1 MFNYYI
7 IYMKKICFV
16 VFLFLFASNVFA
28 NNIAVVDVNKIVSG
42 STAFKKLN
50 QSLEKEKNSY
60 QDKIKQREIELNAKK
75 DDLQSKSAILSQE
88 NLQKQA
94 LEFQKEILSFQE
106 EIKAKEVDLQK
117 KLAYGIEVL
126 NEEVQQIVNDIV
138 KESDN
143 KYDVVLNSNVLL
155 YSNDKNDITL
165 EVLKRLNKKNINLIK
180 K

>member
-1 MFNYYI
+1 MYFTLLPN
-7 IYMKKICFV
+7 
-16 VFLFLFASNVFA
+16 A
-28 NNIAVVDVNKIVSG
+28 
-42 STAFKKLN
+42 
-50 QSLEKEKNSY
+50 
-60 QDKIKQREIELNAKK
+60 IE
-75 DDLQSKSAILSQE
+75 SAILSEE

-106 EIKAKEVDLQK
+106 EIKTKEVELQK

-143 KYDVVLNSNVLL
+143 KYDVVLNSSVLL